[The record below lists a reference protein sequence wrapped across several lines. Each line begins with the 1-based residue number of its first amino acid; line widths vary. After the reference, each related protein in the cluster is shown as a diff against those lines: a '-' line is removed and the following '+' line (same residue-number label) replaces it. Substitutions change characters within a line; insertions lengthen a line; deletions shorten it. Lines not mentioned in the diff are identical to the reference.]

1 MNGSHLIESFIKPC
15 NFEHYHLST
24 IHSMKSVLS
33 ILLFFSLIPAHAQFS
48 KELEKLTRMMA
59 GSYSSEKQHNQ
70 DSTFFDIRLKMVPI
84 WKDRT
89 DARWLYVEQAL
100 ATKQDKPYRQRI
112 YKVTEPQSG
121 TFESAVY
128 TLNSPLRFV
137 GNLNLVEKLSPDSLQ
152 LREGCAVIL
161 KKSGRKRFVGAT
173 DAKKCPSDMRNAAY
187 ATSEVTLTSKSIC
200 SWDRGYDRDDRQ
212 VWGAEKGGYQFR
224 KIKR

>member
-1 MNGSHLIESFIKPC
+1 
-15 NFEHYHLST
+15 
-24 IHSMKSVLS
+24 MKS
-33 ILLFFSLIPAHAQFS
+33 IFLFIFCIIIIPVHAQFS
-48 KELEKLTRMMA
+48 KDLEKLTRLMA

-100 ATKQDKPYRQRI
+100 ASKQDKPYRQRI

-121 TFESAVY
+121 TFESAVF

-161 KKSGRKRFVGAT
+161 KKNGRKCFVGAT
-173 DAKKCPSDMRNAAY
+173 DAEKCPSDMRNAAY

>member
-1 MNGSHLIESFIKPC
+1 
-15 NFEHYHLST
+15 
-24 IHSMKSVLS
+24 
-33 ILLFFSLIPAHAQFS
+33 
-48 KELEKLTRMMA
+48 MMA

-100 ATKQDKPYRQRI
+100 ASKQDKPYRQRI
-112 YKVTEPQSG
+112 YKITEAQSG
-121 TFESAVY
+121 TFESAVF

-161 KKSGRKRFVGAT
+161 KKNGRKRFVGAT

-187 ATSEVTLTSKSIC
+187 ATSEVILTSKSIC
-200 SWDRGYDRDDRQ
+200 SWDRGYDREDRQ

>member
-1 MNGSHLIESFIKPC
+1 M
-15 NFEHYHLST
+15 
-24 IHSMKSVLS
+24 
-33 ILLFFSLIPAHAQFS
+33 PAHAQFS

-84 WKDRT
+84 WKERT

-100 ATKQDKPYRQRI
+100 ASKQDKPYRQRI
-112 YKVTEPQSG
+112 YKITEPQSG
-121 TFESAVY
+121 TFESAVF

-161 KKSGRKRFVGAT
+161 KKNGRKRFVGAT

-187 ATSEVTLTSKSIC
+187 ATSEVILTSKSIC

-212 VWGAEKGGYQFR
+212 VWGAEKGGYLFR